1 MKVNQI
7 YELLN
12 DIMSEYFGS
21 EDIQENDL
29 TGLIAMGETVL
40 ADSNNTDVF
49 LKALVDRIGK
59 TVVRTLDLELDFPN
73 LYMESFEF
81 GCILQKISVNPFA
94 SIENGSWELTDDG
107 FEPSFADIHTASIM
121 TRYFQTGIST
131 FKFQTTIPD
140 YQLESAF
147 TSAEMMDNFLSAII
161 TSMNDSMTIALN
173 DLSRTA
179 ICNFIAEKVKAQ
191 NGVVNLLS
199 LYNTTYPSDDT
210 VTDYTSAL
218 ESPTFLRF
226 AGKIIRNT
234 IKYMSRPSALY
245 NVGDGSGNAVIRATA
260 RDNMHAM
267 LSTAFLSAYET
278 TYLSS
283 SFQDEYV
290 QLPLAQEVE
299 YWQGSGDSILD
310 DEAMS
315 TINVVPSSD
324 TKQGAGGTAEPV
336 EVTGVIG
343 LLADRQAIG
352 IGLQKMKAGSWVN
365 PIDHYTNVSRS
376 ATIQY
381 FNDLSENGV
390 VFIIEPTD

>member
-12 DIMSEYFGS
+12 DIMAEYFGA
-21 EDIQENDL
+21 EDIKQNDL

-40 ADSNNTDVF
+40 SDSDNTDVF

-81 GCILQKISVNPFA
+81 GAILQKITVNPFA
-94 SIENGSWELTDDG
+94 SIENASWEIGEDG
-107 FEPSFADIHTASIM
+107 FEPTFSDINKASIM
-121 TRYFQTGIST
+121 TRYFQKGISS

-147 TSAEMMDNFLSAII
+147 SSAEMMDNFLSAII
-161 TSMNDSMTIALN
+161 TSMSDSMTIALN

-179 ICNFIAEKVKAQ
+179 ICNFIAEKVKAE

-199 LYNTTYPSDDT
+199 MYNEAYPSDDT
-210 VTDYTSAL
+210 VTDYASAL
-218 ESPTFLRF
+218 ESPTFLRY

-278 TYLSS
+278 SYLSS
-283 SFQDEYV
+283 SFRDEYV

-299 YWQGSGDSILD
+299 YWQASGDTILD
-310 DEAMS
+310 DEAMA
-315 TINVVPSSD
+315 TINVIPSSD
-324 TKQGAGGTAEPV
+324 TKQGADGTAEPV
-336 EVTGVIG
+336 EVTGVVG

-365 PIDHYTNVSRS
+365 PIDHYTNISRS

-390 VFIIEPTD
+390 VFIIEPTE